1 MTQSIQRE
9 PAFLRRK
16 QVETRTGLSRF
27 RIYCDFNNPLSPPSP
42 RWCGARGYFGDIK
55 DGVFPKPVPLGPRA
69 VGWLESGDFSLRQR
83 LDRGSGEDCPGRW
96 PAGGVT
102 TRMHGPGT
110 ILRNL
115 ALLNVLWDGGEMAI
129 NPALLD
135 DRE

>member
-1 MTQSIQRE
+1 MAQSIQRE
-9 PAFLRRK
+9 PHFSDA
-16 QVETRTGLSRF
+16 SRSSRAQF
-27 RIYCDFNNPLSPPSP
+27 TAISTIPSPQPSP

-83 LDRGSGEDCPGRW
+83 LDRGSGEDRPGRR